1 MVDRPEKISFSLLFF
16 FKNYLK
22 IGREFGW
29 KNSEKNLD
37 LKRLPVLLLTNVF
50 RDFSLEKSPE
60 KN

>member
-29 KNSEKNLD
+29 KNSEK
-37 LKRLPVLLLTNVF
+37 K
-50 RDFSLEKSPE
+50 SGLERAASVVTYQCFQGF
-60 KN
+60 

>member
-1 MVDRPEKISFSLLFF
+1 MVDRPQKTSFSLLFF
-16 FKNYLK
+16 FKSYLK
-22 IGREFGW
+22 IEREFGW

-50 RDFSLEKSPE
+50 RDFSLEKSPY